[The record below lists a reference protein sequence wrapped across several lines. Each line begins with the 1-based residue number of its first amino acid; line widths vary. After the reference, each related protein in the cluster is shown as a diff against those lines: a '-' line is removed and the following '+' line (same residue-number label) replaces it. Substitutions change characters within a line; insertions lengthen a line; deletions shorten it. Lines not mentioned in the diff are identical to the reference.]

1 MQFWHTGYT
10 KIGDNSAV
18 NLLPVLAG
26 KTILPQ
32 IGGNGEEVVANGEI
46 VDLESEQ
53 FLWNF
58 MKGSAN

>member
-1 MQFWHTGYT
+1 M
-10 KIGDNSAV
+10 